1 MAGSRES
8 SVIEGFAGPSF
19 SCGMPK
25 DTAIAAFR
33 QRLRTPVARD
43 FHDYWLSK
51 CTKSGIPGRNAVRPT
66 EIKHIL
72 SSLLIWDYV
81 PEIEANRV
89 RLAGTALTE
98 ALPLD
103 PSGFLNT
110 EVLPHDW
117 NEAIRNVGAEFY
129 SDRRPLYF
137 LLSLAPFGRDHVQM
151 EFVSY
156 PLSSSGDGSA
166 DMGIGVVSRVART
179 ADA

>member
-1 MAGSRES
+1 MSATPQS
-8 SVIEGFAGPSF
+8 SVIEGHTGPSF
-19 SCGMPK
+19 SGARPGA
-25 DTAIAAFR
+25 DSIAAFR
-33 QRLRTPVARD
+33 QILRSDVARD

-51 CTKSGIPGRNAVRPT
+51 CPPSGIPNRSDIRPV
-66 EIKHIL
+66 EIKQIL

-89 RLAGTALTE
+89 RLAGTALTD

-117 NEAIRNVGAEFY
+117 NEAIRNVGAAFY
-129 SDRRPLYF
+129 SEMRPLYF
-137 LLSLAPFGRDHVQM
+137 LLSLAPFGRDHVRM

-156 PLSSSGDGSA
+156 PLSSGKGEA
-166 DMGIGVVSRVART
+166 DMGIGVVSRVARA
-179 ADA
+179 ADS